1 MIRFLLVFCLALSTA
16 TNSFAQWFKREEP
29 IMGTRVYVELWWQ
42 NEARANELMQQVMD
56 EMERINQLMSPYK
69 TRSELSAINRL
80 ASEQAVPVSAELF
93 RLIQTS
99 VRYSDVSDG
108 AFDITFASLGSEYDY
123 RNKIKPTESQR
134 KKAAAL
140 INYRDMVLL
149 PADNSVRFRKK
160 GMRIDLGGIAKGYAV
175 DNAIAILQA
184 AGVESAI
191 VTAGGDSRILGDHRG
206 RPWLLGIHNPRGDG
220 QVLKLPLEDV
230 SISTSGDYERYFEAD
245 GVRYHHII
253 DPHKGAS
260 PSELMSASVLTDKSI
275 DADALSTT
283 LFVLGTDKALKLA
296 NSQPGVSAI
305 LIDRTGKVYYSSDLV
320 DPAMQ

>member
-1 MIRFLLVFCLALSTA
+1 
-16 TNSFAQWFKREEP
+16 
-29 IMGTRVYVELWWQ
+29 MGTRVYVELWWQ

>member
-108 AFDITFASLGSEYDY
+108 AS
-123 RNKIKPTESQR
+123 
-134 KKAAAL
+134 
-140 INYRDMVLL
+140 LL
-149 PADNSVRFRKK
+149 PRSAAS
-160 GMRIDLGGIAKGYAV
+160 MIIGIRSNQRNPNAK
-175 DNAIAILQA
+175 
-184 AGVESAI
+184 
-191 VTAGGDSRILGDHRG
+191 RR
-206 RPWLLGIHNPRGDG
+206 RR
-220 QVLKLPLEDV
+220 
-230 SISTSGDYERYFEAD
+230 
-245 GVRYHHII
+245 
-253 DPHKGAS
+253 
-260 PSELMSASVLTDKSI
+260 
-275 DADALSTT
+275 
-283 LFVLGTDKALKLA
+283 
-296 NSQPGVSAI
+296 
-305 LIDRTGKVYYSSDLV
+305 
-320 DPAMQ
+320 

>member
-149 PADNSVRFRKK
+149 LADNSVRFRKK

-230 SISTSGDYERYFEAD
+230 SISTSGDYERYVEAD
-245 GVRYHHII
+245 GVQYHHII